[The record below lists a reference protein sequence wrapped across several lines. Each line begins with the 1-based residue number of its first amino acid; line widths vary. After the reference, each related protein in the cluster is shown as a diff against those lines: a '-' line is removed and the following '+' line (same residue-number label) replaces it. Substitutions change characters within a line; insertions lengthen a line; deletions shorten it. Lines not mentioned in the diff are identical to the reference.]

1 MLSWCTW
8 WRGTPIKP
16 KESVFQACEALA
28 IFRDLR
34 DAEGEEWRCGGT
46 AGARSLCCLSAD
58 FHVTQLYIQS
68 MYIYIYIYDY
78 TIIRTC
84 HILEYIQLTHNYCIH
99 CMMQYVFHTIEVY
112 MVYYHVGICH
122 IIYVVFLPQI
132 SKPQCFHSFID
143 GIRGWFVKQFWCLKM
158 TAFSVVFHSK
168 SMSPKIFGP
177 ANPFVS
183 FGISNHFT
191 RKPPFLFCCGF
202 YWSHSLFMRSTSCC
216 SLTKYLNDSSPI
228 VNYSPLTSQHQ

>member
-1 MLSWCTW
+1 MQRERS
-8 WRGTPIKP
+8 
-16 KESVFQACEALA
+16 
-28 IFRDLR
+28 D
-34 DAEGEEWRCGGT
+34 DAEGT

-68 MYIYIYIYDY
+68 MYIYIYTRVYV
-78 TIIRTC
+78 RC
-84 HILEYIQLTHNYCIH
+84 HILEYIL
-99 CMMQYVFHTIEVY
+99 Y

-122 IIYVVFLPQI
+122 IIYVVFLPKI

>member
-1 MLSWCTW
+1 MWHNST
-8 WRGTPIKP
+8 
-16 KESVFQACEALA
+16 SN
-28 IFRDLR
+28 
-34 DAEGEEWRCGGT
+34 
-46 AGARSLCCLSAD
+46 LC
-58 FHVTQLYIQS
+58 
-68 MYIYIYIYDY
+68 IYIYTRVYV
-78 TIIRTC
+78 RC
-84 HILEYIQLTHNYCIH
+84 HILEYIL
-99 CMMQYVFHTIEVY
+99 Y

-122 IIYVVFLPQI
+122 IIYVVFLPKI

-183 FGISNHFT
+183 FGIQTISLGSLLFSSVVGFT
-191 RKPPFLFCCGF
+191 GAI
-202 YWSHSLFMRSTSCC
+202 HC
-216 SLTKYLNDSSPI
+216 SWGRHLAVALTKYLNDSSPI

>member
-1 MLSWCTW
+1 
-8 WRGTPIKP
+8 
-16 KESVFQACEALA
+16 
-28 IFRDLR
+28 
-34 DAEGEEWRCGGT
+34 
-46 AGARSLCCLSAD
+46 
-58 FHVTQLYIQS
+58 
-68 MYIYIYIYDY
+68 
-78 TIIRTC
+78 
-84 HILEYIQLTHNYCIH
+84 
-99 CMMQYVFHTIEVY
+99 MQYVFHTIEVY
-112 MVYYHVGICH
+112 MVYYDVGICH
-122 IIYVVFLPQI
+122 IIHVVFLPQI

-177 ANPFVS
+177 AYPFVS
-183 FGISNHFT
+183 FGISSHFN

-228 VNYSPLTSQHQ
+228 VNYSPLTSQHQKLFLVPLIGGRWYIITQLAVYTTYIPLIYCQLDDYILPTTY